1 MTSPN
6 DAFFVIYSLNPFYNH
21 QKKTIMP
28 AIKHLLYI
36 NASPAK
42 VYEAITT
49 QKGLSSWWTTETKAD
64 AIVGSVAEFWFSDRY
79 HDKMYIVKLDKNK
92 YVEWEC
98 IDGDKEWIGTRIN
111 FTIKSRDK
119 GTMLH
124 FCHYEWSEETDFFA
138 SCNFNWGHYMKSL
151 KNYCELGKGEPFK
164 E

>member
-1 MTSPN
+1 
-6 DAFFVIYSLNPFYNH
+6 
-21 QKKTIMP
+21 MP

-124 FCHYEWSEETDFFA
+124 FWHYEWSEETDFFA
-138 SCNFNWGHYMKSL
+138 SCNFHWGHYMKSL